1 MRKLEIKGYGYVLPK
16 ETVEFKGGIRYKI
29 SGDETQLGIGVKA
42 AKKAMENAKITI
54 NDIDCIVSASA
65 VAVQPI
71 PCTAA
76 LIHEK
81 IAKGTDIP
89 ALDINTTCTSFITA
103 LDTISFLVDA
113 KRYKRVLIVSADVP
127 SIATNPNQKES
138 YELFSDAAAAVVV
151 EYSENGSGVID
162 GMQKTWS
169 EGVHFTEIRGGLSN
183 YHPKN
188 YSEKTKEE
196 FMFDMNG
203 KSVLKLSKN
212 KALKMVDDFL
222 KKNEM
227 KIKDI
232 DMVIPHQASHA
243 LELMMKKLGVKKGK
257 YIDIFKDYGNMV
269 SASVP
274 FTLCWAFENGKIK
287 KGDIVMLSGTA
298 AGLTTNLLLMKI

>member
-42 AKKAMENAKITI
+42 AKKAMENAKVTI

-113 KRYKRVLIVSADVP
+113 KRYKRVLIVSVDVP

-151 EYSENGSGVID
+151 EYNENGSGVID

-196 FMFDMNG
+196 FI
-203 KSVLKLSKN
+203 KL
-212 KALKMVDDFL
+212 
-222 KKNEM
+222 
-227 KIKDI
+227 
-232 DMVIPHQASHA
+232 
-243 LELMMKKLGVKKGK
+243 
-257 YIDIFKDYGNMV
+257 
-269 SASVP
+269 
-274 FTLCWAFENGKIK
+274 
-287 KGDIVMLSGTA
+287 LS
-298 AGLTTNLLLMKI
+298 LIL